1 MRLTCSLGPEIIN
14 LLGAIAEK
22 KGEVKAYFLNQ
33 LEPRSIE
40 ENRIDSV
47 HATIYLQD
55 RGMDRDT
62 CADIIQNL
70 SVRAPREKIR
80 EVKNTMRI
88 YKRLSTFDPFSQD
101 SFKLAYTDL
110 VQEPHIKP
118 AYRKENIP
126 LYSWN
131 GFFSMSPSVHEMR
144 LGMKDLFHYLRHGK
158 DPLLIKSC
166 VCHYAIQ
173 FYQPFQTENEIM
185 SRLWQ
190 TRLLMEEHPFFEFL
204 PWEKEIRNDK
214 KKYYSRLPGR
224 ELNTDTSDFVK
235 HMLELINNS
244 LNSLLLSCRKSV
256 RPMDRI
262 RYFYT
267 LGRSNFSRKD
277 YMLVHKN
284 ISLATAYRDL
294 DLGVGTGFFN
304 KHGEKNQTTY
314 SCSPLFE

>member
-14 LLGAIAEK
+14 LLGAITEK

-33 LEPRSIE
+33 LEPRSTE

-62 CADIIQNL
+62 CADIIQSL

-110 VQEPHIKP
+110 VQEMQK
-118 AYRKENIP
+118 
-126 LYSWN
+126 
-131 GFFSMSPSVHEMR
+131 
-144 LGMKDLFHYLRHGK
+144 GMKDLFHYLRHGK

-204 PWEKEIRNDK
+204 PWEKEILNAK

-294 DLGVGTGFFN
+294 DLGVETGFFES
-304 KHGEKNQTTY
+304 HGTKNQTTY

>member
-1 MRLTCSLGPEIIN
+1 MRLTCTLEAEIIH
-14 LLGAIAEK
+14 LLTAIAEK
-22 KGEVKAYFLNQ
+22 KGEVKAYFLNN
-33 LEPRSIE
+33 LEPRSTE
-40 ENRIDSV
+40 ENRIDSI

-55 RGMDRDT
+55 RGMDRET
-62 CADIIQNL
+62 CADIIQSL

-101 SFKLAYTDL
+101 SFKLAYKDL
-110 VQEPHIKP
+110 IQGPPTKP
-118 AYRKENIP
+118 AYRKT
-126 LYSWN
+126 LTHFYYWS
-131 GFFSMSPSVHEMR
+131 GFLGMSPPVHEMR
-144 LGMKDLFHYLRHGK
+144 LAMKDLFHYLRHGK

-173 FYQPFQTENEIM
+173 FYQPFETDNEIM

-190 TRLLMEEHPFFEFL
+190 TRLLMEEHPIFEYL
-204 PWEKEIRNDK
+204 PWEKEILNAK
-214 KKYYSRLPGR
+214 KKYYSKLPSR

-235 HMLELINNS
+235 YMLDLINNS

-277 YMLVHKN
+277 YMLMHKN
-284 ISLATAYRDL
+284 ISNATAYRDL
-294 DLGVGTGFFN
+294 ELGVGTGFFE
-304 KHGEKNQTTY
+304 KHGTKNQTTY